1 MKMLLFLDLIAHP
14 RHELHLS
21 YPAVDGRGQPLLPSS
36 FLTAVGAG
44 FEPGTIA
51 LTKQRMTIEGY
62 ATGEVYSAAEEHV
75 RLARQLATRHAS
87 DDRTMSRDL
96 VENLQAAHTV
106 AAARFQNRNFGPYDG
121 LIRHTTTA
129 ADLAERLGPE
139 KVFSPTALEAYV
151 ACPFR
156 FWLEHVLRLE
166 LLDEPGVEIEHT
178 RRGAAVHRAFA
189 RFHKR
194 DRTTALLEQTQL
206 PDRLTAELEQTV
218 LAAVEEYATRAASAA
233 SKMLWRLEG
242 KRLLRSIARY
252 RGHWEEFRGPWQ
264 EKGVNP
270 IPHELEAEFGLPA
283 NPGETKRDPLVVT
296 IGDVEVRIGGK
307 IDRVDIAELPGGVG
321 FWVIDYKTGSGQYYT
336 ARH

>member
-1 MKMLLFLDLIAHP
+1 M
-14 RHELHLS
+14 
-21 YPAVDGRGQPLLPSS
+21 
-36 FLTAVGAG
+36 
-44 FEPGTIA
+44 
-51 LTKQRMTIEGY
+51 
-62 ATGEVYSAAEEHV
+62 
-75 RLARQLATRHAS
+75 
-87 DDRTMSRDL
+87 
-96 VENLQAAHTV
+96 
-106 AAARFQNRNFGPYDG
+106 
-121 LIRHTTTA
+121 
-129 ADLAERLGPE
+129 
-139 KVFSPTALEAYV
+139 
-151 ACPFR
+151 
-156 FWLEHVLRLE
+156 LRLE
-166 LLDEPGVEIEHT
+166 PLDEPGVEIEHT

-264 EKGVNP
+264 EKGMKP

-336 ARH
+336 GSTETVRTAATASLRTGRRESLTERKEGPSARTGLLDGHWGWREARASR